1 MCNAA
6 MHQAFFELGRLSA
19 RPFVVNQ
26 DLLREIARLMGGVIG
41 VDIVGVGVW
50 DNGVADRLTQC
61 HLIGPGATPDT
72 ISEASSWEFADAGL
86 IRALSARDRGQV
98 VRRSELI
105 DDETFHG
112 SSLYRQFH
120 KPRGLGDQALCMFT
134 RSDGVE
140 LLLSVYNLKAS
151 GPVDEG
157 ALRAM
162 REIVPI
168 IAETWAA
175 KWRAEP
181 AWLTNLNAHGRSVL
195 ELVLLG
201 LDDDQIAQR
210 TGLTYHSVRA
220 HLKRLFRDAGVRSRL
235 HLMQSCRRTPPA
247 RASLVMQVR
256 GFKPESGMVCVA

>member
-26 DLLREIARLMGGVIG
+26 DLLREIARLMGGVVG
-41 VDIVGVGVW
+41 SDIVGVGVW
-50 DNGVADRLTQC
+50 DNGVADRMTQC
-61 HLIGPGATPDT
+61 HLIGPGATPDSV
-72 ISEASSWEFADAGL
+72 SEASNWEFGDAGL
-86 IRALSARDRGQV
+86 VRALTLKDRGQV
-98 VRRSELI
+98 VRREELM
-105 DDETFHG
+105 DEDAFLA
-112 SSLYRQFH
+112 SPLYREFQA
-120 KPRGLGDQALCMFT
+120 PRGLGDQALCMFT
-134 RSDGVE
+134 RSDGADLV
-140 LLLSVYNLKAS
+140 LTLHNLKKNGRIDDS
-151 GPVDEG
+151 
-157 ALRAM
+157 ALRSM
-162 REIVPI
+162 REIAPI
-168 IAETWAA
+168 IAETWSS

-181 AWLTNLNAHGRSVL
+181 VWLVNLNAHGRSVL

-235 HLMQSCRRTPPA
+235 HLMQSCRRSGPI

-256 GFKPESGMVCVA
+256 ATNPESGMVCVA